1 MVLLCEITTMARPSF
16 SMDDELLD
24 DLDSRL
30 TYGDTRSEYVR
41 NAIRLRIA
49 ISDVF
54 DEEGLNLSPD
64 EEREYVVE
72 AVEAQLD
79 QE

>member
-1 MVLLCEITTMARPSF
+1 
-16 SMDDELLD
+16 MDDELLD

-49 ISDVF
+49 IGDVF
-54 DEEGLNLSPD
+54 DEEGMDLSPE

-72 AVEAQLD
+72 AVEAQLE